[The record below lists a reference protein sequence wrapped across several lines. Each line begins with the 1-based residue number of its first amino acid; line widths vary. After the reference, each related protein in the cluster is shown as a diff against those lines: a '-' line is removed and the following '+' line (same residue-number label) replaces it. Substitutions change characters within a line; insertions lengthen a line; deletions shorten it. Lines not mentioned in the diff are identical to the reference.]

1 MSHQAL
7 VTPFSSACQ
16 KGINEQIH
24 AELSAAYVY
33 HTLYAYFDRHDVALY
48 HVARFFKKACHEER
62 EHADKFL
69 HYLNQRGGTVVF
81 YDIKALE
88 LKSVTLLHAFEQAL
102 ELEKQV
108 HQKILAL
115 YQIATAEN
123 EFHFLDFLESEFL
136 GEQVK
141 AEDEL
146 VRLITNIKRVGIGL
160 GEYLFDQHLKKE

>member
-1 MSHQAL
+1 MPHHSS
-7 VTPFSSACQ
+7 VTKFSVACQ

-33 HTLYAYFDRHDVALY
+33 QTLYAYFDRHDVALTN
-48 HVARFFKKACHEER
+48 VASFFKKSCEEER

-69 HYLNQRGGTVVF
+69 RYLNRRGGTVVF
-81 YDIKALE
+81 YEIKTVE
-88 LKSVTLLHAFEQAL
+88 LKSMTVSKAFEQAL

-115 YQIATAEN
+115 YQIATGEN
-123 EFHFLDFLESEFL
+123 EYHLLDFLESEFL
-136 GEQVK
+136 DEQVR

-146 VRLITNIKRVGIGL
+146 VRLITNIKRVGDGL
-160 GEYLFDQHLKKE
+160 GEFMFDQQLKKE